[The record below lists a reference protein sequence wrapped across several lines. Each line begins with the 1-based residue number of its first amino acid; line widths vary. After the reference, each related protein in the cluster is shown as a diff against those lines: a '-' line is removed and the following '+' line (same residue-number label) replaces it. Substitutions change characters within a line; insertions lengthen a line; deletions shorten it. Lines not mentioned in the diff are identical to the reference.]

1 MIPKRIQSIIDSLK
15 QTHREILEVIE
26 STRPE
31 RELEKAQAD
40 IVKLC
45 RKLASQSA
53 YKKQTA
59 NEFDKRIRLRT
70 GNLEIR
76 VIDRDT
82 LCYVGVMKDGYMVAA
97 FTYFTESAYASD
109 QTMDPAFRTDDL
121 RAFINHKNPKS
132 LVLERKHEDSPVIRY
147 HSSMTELV
155 GKLIHPEVFAKADI
169 TTSDIYAA
177 HPNLKRK
184 HLENDLSL

>member
-45 RKLASQSA
+45 RKLINQPA
-53 YKKQTA
+53 YKNQIA
-59 NEFDKRIRLRT
+59 SAFDKRIRLRA
-70 GNLEIR
+70 GNLEVR
-76 VIDRDT
+76 AIDRDT
-82 LCYVGVMKDGYMVAA
+82 LCYVGIMKDGHMVAA
-97 FTYFTESAYASD
+97 FTYFTDPSYATD
-109 QTMDPAFRTDDL
+109 QVVDPAFRTDDL
-121 RAFINHKNPKS
+121 LAFISHKDPKS
-132 LVLERKHEDSPVIRY
+132 MVLDPKQEDSPVIRY
-147 HSSMTELV
+147 HSAMAELV
-155 GKLIHPEVFAKADI
+155 GKLIHPEVFAQAEI
-169 TTSDIYAA
+169 ATSDVYAA
-177 HPNLKRK
+177 HSHLKRK